1 MKFFSRL
8 RLACMTLAFLAL
20 SSHADADEYADGWG
34 PAVGSTVGDLVFVGA
49 DGSDAALSSFQ
60 GENGTL
66 LFLNR
71 SADW

>member
-1 MKFFSRL
+1 MKFFSKL
-8 RLACMTLAFLAL
+8 RLACSTLAVLAL
-20 SSHADADEYADGWG
+20 SSLAGADEYTDGWG
-34 PAVGSTVGDLVFVGA
+34 PAAGSTIGDLVFVGA
-49 DGSDAALSSFQ
+49 DGNDAALSSLQ